1 VLVVLLSAAALGL
14 SLLLLRDIPLDAIPD
29 LSDTQVIVYSR
40 WEQSPNVI
48 EDQVTY
54 PIVTSLL
61 GTPKV
66 KTIRGFSDFGYSYV
80 YVLFEDGTDPYWA
93 RSRVAEFLPKIQARL
108 PPEVRT
114 ELGPDAAGVG
124 WVFEYALVDE
134 SGGHS
139 LAELRSYQDWFL
151 RYAGGCRGR
160 DAGRRGEA
168 VSGHGRSSAAGSGA
182 RQPARCCRFAAQEQ

>member
-1 VLVVLLSAAALGL
+1 MVGEPSRARRPAVGNRAGL

-66 KTIRGFSDFGYSYV
+66 KTIRGFSDFW
-80 YVLFEDGTDPYWA
+80 LFPMSTCCLKTAPIPTGRARAWRSSCRRSRPAAARGADRA
-93 RSRVAEFLPKIQARL
+93 RS
-108 PPEVRT
+108 
-114 ELGPDAAGVG
+114 GPDAAGVG

-151 RYAGGCRGR
+151 RYALQAVPGLPRS
-160 DAGRRGEA
+160 RRWAE
-168 VSGHGRSSAAGSGA
+168 R
-182 RQPARCCRFAAQEQ
+182 